1 MLGFLVD
8 GMQNLKLAERNKI
21 SMKSSFLDFL
31 NKSWKVAHLDFEYP
45 SHIRRRIICIHLIFL
60 FLFLGLMKFCT
71 LCGIGAL
78 LTLWSWNYFTLWKKG
93 PKIYEKNYQLKKYEI
108 FGTIYASILISLLIF
123 IIIFYKLLLFAKIN

>member
-1 MLGFLVD
+1 
-8 GMQNLKLAERNKI
+8 
-21 SMKSSFLDFL
+21 
-31 NKSWKVAHLDFEYP
+31 
-45 SHIRRRIICIHLIFL
+45 
-60 FLFLGLMKFCT
+60 MKFCT

-78 LTLWSWNYFTLWKKG
+78 LTLWSWDYFTLWKKG